1 MNHARLPHRLS
12 RRASAVAFS
21 TLFVLLF
28 AAGCKPASVAAL
40 TPQEKLHMD
49 RLTQDPVTRCIGRY
63 LIDVPRH
70 MVPQARWNHQ
80 TSSEIVG
87 HYRDGVSV
95 SVKPMERRAFDA
107 ALLGRHKELKAARF
121 DASPEWGSILESAT
135 SVGTDVSPAMLF
147 DAAAGPSIR
156 AARRLEIF
164 GWKDGYLI
172 SATIEGT
179 DLSYPEDRNEP
190 LFKGLTG
197 DVPRKLSELQGVYA
211 RVRGRAEAEVPTDPG
226 ICIHNGF
233 VSDTGRPAK
242 EKDYVA
248 REIWYSTE
256 VRGLLLTFS
265 SDQIGGGEDTLLDR
279 VRKVEPMEIKDDPLF
294 RTLRKQTRTDAGEPF
309 DEWLAAVRTDARVR
323 GHRFL
328 AEGHSLDS
336 GFRKPYFTMKLFN
349 GKEELQPPD
358 PKDPDQYNMRPPLE
372 KAPLTEAEAV
382 SLWDVVTKTLRLRT
396 GAF

>member
-1 MNHARLPHRLS
+1 
-12 RRASAVAFS
+12 
-21 TLFVLLF
+21 
-28 AAGCKPASVAAL
+28 
-40 TPQEKLHMD
+40 MD
-49 RLTQDPVTRCIGRY
+49 RLAQDPVTRCIGRY

-70 MVPQARWNHQ
+70 MVPQSRWDRLPA
-80 TSSEIVG
+80 EKVG

-95 SVKPMERRAFDA
+95 FVEPMERGAFDV
-107 ALLGRHKELKAARF
+107 ALQKRHQELQ
-121 DASPEWGSILESAT
+121 DAKLIGTPELPVLQSAT
-135 SVGTDVSPAMLF
+135 RIGNDVAPAMLF
-147 DAAAGPSIR
+147 NSAKGTSGRYDR
-156 AARRLEIF
+156 NLEVF
-164 GWKDGYLI
+164 GWKEGHLI
-172 SATIEGT
+172 VATIEGS
-179 DLSYPEDRNEP
+179 DFSYPEDRDEP
-190 LFKGLTG
+190 LFKGMIG
-197 DVPRKLSELQGVYA
+197 DVPRKLAELQGVYA

-242 EKDYVA
+242 EKDYVT

-382 SLWDVVTKTLRLRT
+382 GLWDVVTKTLRLRT